1 MSLTDVLVIC
11 VVAAMICSAV
21 CMILI
26 AAALRSYDRRIK
38 SMSLLVTGTLKNNNN
53 LKNNLKKQLEVLLVG
68 YTMLG
73 DTLRHIATMSNQE
86 HVLKEQI
93 HMYAQTQLK
102 LVLEFL
108 EKEEKRLEDV

>member
-11 VVAAMICSAV
+11 VVAAMLCSAV

-38 SMSLLVTGTLKNNNN
+38 SMSLLVTGTLKSNNNF
-53 LKNNLKKQLEVLLVG
+53 KKQLDTLLVG

-73 DTLRHIATMSNQE
+73 DTLRRIAAMSNQE
-86 HVLKEQI
+86 HTSKEEI
-93 HMYAQTQLK
+93 RMYAQTQLK